1 VPQECHLIIEKG
13 DIAGRI
19 TSIAWS
25 PSLQRHIGMAFV
37 RPDLAV
43 ENGVISIRLSNGNM
57 VNAQIHSTPFY
68 DPKNSRQQHPAQEVA
83 A

>member
-1 VPQECHLIIEKG
+1 VPQECHLIIEQG

-25 PSLQRHIGMAFV
+25 PSLQRHIGLAFV

-43 ENGVISIRLSNGNM
+43 ENGAISIRLSDGSM
-57 VNAQIHSTPFY
+57 VSALIHATPFY
-68 DPKNSRQQHPAQEVA
+68 DPKNSRQQHPAQEIA